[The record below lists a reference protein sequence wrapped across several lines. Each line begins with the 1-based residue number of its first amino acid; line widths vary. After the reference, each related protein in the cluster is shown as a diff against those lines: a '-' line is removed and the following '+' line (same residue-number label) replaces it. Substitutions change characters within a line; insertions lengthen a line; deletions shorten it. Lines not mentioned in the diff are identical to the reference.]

1 VALLEDDSKFLLED
15 GNNFELES
23 DIDFGPWI
31 PMESGQYSGRL
42 YQFKVELTTD
52 HPDQTPVVQ
61 QLGYQMQMES
71 RTESSA
77 TIASGTGAKVVTF
90 ANAFYQEPSIGL
102 TVSNLTS
109 GDYCQITS
117 PSRLGFTVTFYD
129 SSNAVIDRSF
139 EYAANG
145 YGVQL

>member
-1 VALLEDDSKFLLED
+1 MLEDDNGDLDKEQ
-15 GNNFELES
+15 FELES
-23 DIDFGPWI
+23 DVDFGPWI

-61 QLGYQMQMES
+61 ELGYTMQMES
-71 RTESSA
+71 RTESSSI
-77 TIASGTGAKVVTF
+77 IASGAGAKVVTF

-109 GDYCQITS
+109 GDYYQITS
-117 PSRLGFTVTFYD
+117 PSRLGFTVTFYN
-129 SSNAVIDRSF
+129 SSNAAVDRNF

-145 YGVQL
+145 YGVEL